1 MIRRILTYSA
11 VAAVMAAVAAGCG
24 TSEENYRKAY
34 EKAQEGKSADGVEST
49 IYNRVRE
56 RATTEYAV
64 VDGDTLPMAK
74 EYVTPAAD
82 AGYKAADLQRYN
94 VLAGQFKQL
103 FHAKSLRQRIAERG
117 YDRAVI
123 VQTAEPLYYVVAL
136 STASLSDAKA
146 LHDSI
151 AANPPVRLSEGYPRI
166 LRAANR

>member
-1 MIRRILTYSA
+1 MIRNFLKGIGL
-11 VAAVMAAVAAGCG
+11 AAVMAVVAGGCG

-34 EKAQEGKSADGVEST
+34 EKAQEGKPADGVEST

-82 AGYKAADLQRYN
+82 AGYKSEDLERYN
-94 VLAGQFKQL
+94 VLVGQFKQL
-103 FHAKSLRQRIAERG
+103 FHAKSLRQRVAGRG
-117 YDRAVI
+117 YDKAVI
-123 VQTAEPLYYVVAL
+123 VQTAEPLYYVAAL
-136 STASLSDAKA
+136 STASLTEAKA
-146 LHDSI
+146 LCDSI
-151 AANPPVRLSEGYPRI
+151 AVNPPVRLADGYPRI